1 MRTVTAILVVV
12 LLAVQSTAAFAQ
24 TVPPGADVWR
34 TFSQELEVGTR
45 IRVRFHDGR
54 RVSAT
59 LVRADADALLI
70 QPRTRVPVPVQPVP
84 YGAIASIEREH
95 PGLSGTKA
103 AAIGVGAGVATF
115 FGILLIMLASF
126 D

>member
-1 MRTVTAILVVV
+1 MKTITAILIV
-12 LLAVQSTAAFAQ
+12 LLTVHPMAASAQ
-24 TVPPGADVWR
+24 ATLPGPDVWR
-34 TFSQELEVGTR
+34 TFTQELEVGTR
-45 IRVRFHDGR
+45 IRLRFNDGR
-54 RVSAT
+54 KVSAT

-84 YGAIASIEREH
+84 YDTIASIEREH

-103 AAIGVGAGVATF
+103 AAIGVASGVATF
-115 FGILLIMLASF
+115 FGILLIMVSTF